1 MQRFDVLVTYDVD
14 TTTKAGERRLR
25 KACKLCK
32 NFGQRVQYSVYA
44 VTVTRA
50 ELETLEA
57 QLLDLIDPECDS
69 LHVYTLPGG
78 RDACLRAY
86 GVDRFTDFDG
96 PLVL

>member
-1 MQRFDVLVTYDVD
+1 MKRFEVLVAYDVD

-25 KACKLCK
+25 RASRLCK
-32 NFGQRVQYSVYA
+32 NFGQRVQYSLYA

-50 ELETLEA
+50 EFETLEA

-69 LHVYTLPGG
+69 LHLYTLPGG

-86 GVDRFTDFDG
+86 GVDRYRDFDA
-96 PLVL
+96 PLVV